1 MEQITAKGIGGQ
13 ITLTPKR
20 VIISRS
26 GIASK
31 AIHGYKGDKE
41 IPLKNITAVQ
51 FKLPGSVANG
61 YIQFSILG
69 GVESKGGAFDAAG
82 DENSVMFTK
91 NQESDFKEVKRY
103 IDAYIDDEPIS
114 LEGLKINTFTN
125 TNNYNSRTNNSISN
139 PQEVSSKSKTTAAL
153 LSFFLGALGI
163 DRFYLGNTVLGVG
176 KLLTFGGFGI
186 WAFVDFVYIL
196 TGNAKDGDNLPVKN

>member
-69 GVESKGGAFDAAG
+69 SIESKGGAFDAAG

-103 IDAYIDDEPIS
+103 IDAFIDEEPIS
-114 LEGLKINTFTN
+114 LEDLKINTFTN
-125 TNNYNSRTNNSISN
+125 TINSRANNNIIN
-139 PQEVSSKSKTTAAL
+139 PQEVSSKSKTTASL

-163 DRFYLGNTVLGVG
+163 DRFYLGNTGLGLG